1 MMPDVRT
8 HQETSVNDR
17 WNAQPRFW
25 LHSTVAGLALACGG
39 IDSQP
44 DSNGDNGDDAPP
56 VIVRDTCLDNPL
68 LAGCDGSEPEPE
80 PDVDADPDP
89 GSTPGAS
96 DSELELARAAAENV
110 LRANC
115 GQCHGP
121 QLTPAAAR
129 AGMNFIDDIDAL
141 VNDGKLVPLDS
152 EGSPVVRRM
161 REGSM
166 PPLGTDGPR
175 PSDRDIELVAD
186 FVNNPLFWPEYRPAA
201 SCEGQ
206 LFTFDQLYEAVAQ
219 DVRSFDSDDRES
231 LRYVTLTNRYNA
243 GACADTLDRERFA
256 ILKLVN
262 MLSTRAS
269 IGTPEPIDENRL
281 IYRLDLRDYNWD
293 REVQVG
299 GAQFRDGWE
308 AIIASSPYAVPFV
321 GDQADDVREDTLTD
335 VPVMNAD
342 ALLDVAALGDL
353 YYGLIDVDVGQSLG
367 QFISDDLGIDV
378 EDNIADGDA
387 VRAGTT
393 RSAISRQDRVVE
405 RHEIG
410 TRQGTYWQ
418 SFDFAADDA
427 GESIFSEPFSF
438 NQGGTEAIFS
448 LPNGMLGFI
457 IADENDNIVGESD
470 ILLDTFQD
478 DFVARTSVSCSNCHA
493 QGFNPVVDEVGP
505 FVRENRRRFV
515 RDDFEAVTEVYLEP
529 AEFAEIIEQDS
540 SVFLQSLQRAG
551 LPTTGSDPVAGSYL
565 RFNLDIDLASAA
577 GELGVTPE
585 DLRDNLNLL
594 DPALITLRQTTV
606 EREDFTAS
614 FEESLCIMQS
624 ISNNGPDPDRCDAL
638 LDD

>member
-1 MMPDVRT
+1 M
-8 HQETSVNDR
+8 NDR

-25 LHSTVAGLALACGG
+25 LLSTVAGLAMACGG
-39 IDSQP
+39 GIDGQP
-44 DSNGDNGDDAPP
+44 DSNGDDAPP

-68 LAGCDGSEPEPE
+68 LAGCDGSEPAPD

-89 GSTPGAS
+89 GSSPGAS

-141 VNDGKLVPLDS
+141 VNEGKLVPLDP

-186 FVNNPLFWPEYRPAA
+186 FVENPLFWPEYRPAP

-206 LFTFDQLYEAVAQ
+206 LFTFDQLYEAIAQ

-281 IYRLDLRDYNWD
+281 IYRIDLRDYNWD

-321 GDQADDVREDTLTD
+321 GDQADDVRDDTLTD

-410 TRQGTYWQ
+410 TRQGTFWQ

-505 FVRENRRRFV
+505 FVRDNRRRFV

-540 SVFLQSLQRAG
+540 AVFLQSLQRAG

-577 GELGVTPE
+577 GDLGVTPE